1 MVFPEAYI
9 GGYPRGY
16 MFGIGVGVHN
26 EAGRDC
32 FRKYHASAIVVPGR
46 FQSFGLLYFFQFSS
60 LKEKNQYINYLFKC
74 LFPKHTSCSLYYVLT
89 DWFQKLNIRCS
100 KKKLN
105 FSPQLN
111 FLFGKLYPNFI
122 HSQNFEDTLYTFD
135 SQCNICGTEEKSIN
149 Q

>member
-16 MFGIGVGVHN
+16 RFGIGVGVHN

-46 FQSFGLLYFFQFSS
+46 FQSFGLLYSFQFPS

-74 LFPKHTSCSLYYVLT
+74 LFPKHTSCSLYSVLT
-89 DWFQKLNIRCS
+89 VWFQKLNIR
-100 KKKLN
+100 
-105 FSPQLN
+105 
-111 FLFGKLYPNFI
+111 I
-122 HSQNFEDTLYTFD
+122 
-135 SQCNICGTEEKSIN
+135 SIFN
-149 Q
+149 TTSIQVPVKT